1 MKKSVLSLLMV
12 CCFALMG
19 VAQAQDMVNGINVQ
33 TFSGISTMVSNDRD
47 VQDFDILTY
56 VPDEIGE
63 DVQMQGIG
71 LQGTAF
77 SWGSM
82 FPASMLADY
91 AGGTILAALYLDGG
105 DAQFAGTYEVR
116 IYVGGDTEAGTLM
129 SSQTFEIAGTEET
142 AGYVTI
148 LLDTPVGISGT
159 ENIWVMYYQD
169 GTVQYPAIA
178 MTDILENPNN
188 RWINVEGY
196 GWMDLAAVGGS
207 GWTWMTWAYV
217 DGLDIIGENSEEVA
231 VYPNPTT
238 SNVTIQAKGMN
249 HISVLNTL
257 GQMVFDANVSSDM
270 QVLDMSQY
278 GAGVYMVRVTTENG
292 VGVQRV
298 VVK

>member
-71 LQGTAF
+71 IGMGF

-82 FPASMLADY
+82 FPASMLADF
-91 AGGTILAALYLDGG
+91 AGGTITAALYLDGG

-116 IYVGGDTEAGTLM
+116 IYVGGESEAGTLM
-129 SSQTFEIAGTEET
+129 SSQTFEVAGTEET

-178 MTDILENPNN
+178 MTDILENPND
-188 RWINVEGY
+188 RWINVEGM
-196 GWMDLAAVGGS
+196 GWYDLAAVGGS
-207 GWTWMTWAYV
+207 GWTWMTWAFV
-217 DGLDIIGENSEEVA
+217 DGVDVIGENTQEVN
-231 VYPNPTT
+231 VYPNPT
-238 SNVTIQAKGMN
+238 SNFVTVQANGMN
-249 HISVLNTL
+249 HITVLNTI
-257 GQMVFDANVSSDM
+257 GQVVYDVDVDGSIQS
-270 QVLDMSQY
+270 LDMSQY
-278 GAGVYMVRVTTENG
+278 GAGVYMVRVATENG

>member
-1 MKKSVLSLLMV
+1 MKKNLLSFLMV
-12 CCFALMG
+12 CCFAFVG
-19 VAQAQDMVNGINVQ
+19 VAQAQDMANGINVQ
-33 TFSGISTMVSNDRD
+33 TISGISTMVSNDRD
-47 VQDFDILTY
+47 VNDFGILTY
-56 VPDEIGE
+56 VPDEIPE

-71 LQGTAF
+71 IGMGF

-82 FPASMLADY
+82 YPASMLADY

-129 SSQTFEIAGTEET
+129 SSQSFEVAGTEES

-169 GTVQYPAIA
+169 GSVQYPAIA
-178 MTDILENPNN
+178 MTDIVNDPND
-188 RWINVEGY
+188 RWIFVEGM
-196 GWMDLAAVGGS
+196 GWYDLAAVGGS

-217 DGLDIIGENSEEVA
+217 DGVETVLSENTETVA

-238 SNVTIQAKGMN
+238 SNVTIQARGMN
-249 HISVLNTL
+249 HITVLNTL
-257 GQMVFDANVSSDM
+257 GQMVYDANVSGDL
-270 QVLDMSQY
+270 QTLDMGQY
-278 GAGVYMVRVTTENG
+278 EAGVYMVRVVTENG
-292 VGVQRV
+292 TSVQRV

>member
-1 MKKSVLSLLMV
+1 MKKNLLSFLMV
-12 CCFALMG
+12 CCFAFVG

-33 TFSGISTMVSNDRD
+33 TISGISTMVSNDRD
-47 VQDFDILTY
+47 VNDFGILTY
-56 VPDEIGE
+56 VPDEIGD

-71 LQGTAF
+71 IGRGFA
-77 SWGSM
+77 WGSM

-129 SSQTFEIAGTEET
+129 SSQSFEVAGTEES

-169 GTVQYPAIA
+169 GSVQYPAIA
-178 MTDILENPNN
+178 MTDIVNDPND
-188 RWINVEGY
+188 RWISVEDM
-196 GWMDLAAVGGS
+196 GWYDLAAVGGS

-217 DGLDIIGENSEEVA
+217 DGVETVLSENTETVA

-238 SNVTIQAKGMN
+238 SNVTIQARGMN
-249 HISVLNTL
+249 HITVLNTL
-257 GQMVFDANVSSDM
+257 GQMVYDANVSGDL
-270 QVLDMSQY
+270 QTLDMGQY
-278 GAGVYMVRVTTENG
+278 EAGVYMVRVATENG
-292 VGVQRV
+292 TSVQRV